1 MKNIIPMKP
10 QRLKSVDIFRG
21 LCMAWMVLNH
31 LIDWW
36 IKSEFSWLH
45 TLTVKII
52 DPIGASGFLFISGI
66 SIALSYRSRLNK
78 VRVSG
83 DINNYRIIRN
93 SYLIRA
99 FFIFLIALVYN
110 IPTALF
116 LKDPSMIWTWFV
128 LLTAAVSLLLAWPL
142 LKTSKLFRISI
153 AIIILTLHFF
163 IVSWL
168 LPFQGSSNI
177 FGLLFH
183 ILYNIIH
190 QDPILIFFPFF
201 LIGTVIGDIIY
212 ETNNLSTDDN
222 QNINFIKKFLIPT
235 LIIGFFLIISGIF
248 LNIPQFLIRESL
260 SWIIYSIG
268 IDITLLSILLLIEK
282 YNVIKTKK
290 SYKFIFY
297 YSYYSLTIYLC
308 HNLLYFLF
316 LHQLNLISF
325 WLLAVASFFSIG
337 FVFRAIYKRWEGKAS
352 IKVQIGKLSL
362 GITTRIEKRL
372 NKRYNITV
380 N

>member
-21 LCMAWMVLNH
+21 LCMAWMVLSH

-36 IKSEFSWLH
+36 IKSEYNWLH
-45 TLTVKII
+45 SLTIMII

-66 SIALSYRSRLNK
+66 SIALSYRTRLNK

-83 DINNYRIIRN
+83 DYNYRMIRN
-93 SYLIRA
+93 SYLFRA

-110 IPTALF
+110 IPVAIYF
-116 LKDPSMIWTWFV
+116 KDPSMIWTWFV
-128 LLTAAVSLLLAWPL
+128 LLTAAISLFLAWPL

-153 AIIILTLHFF
+153 AIIIIILHFF

-168 LPFQGSSNI
+168 LPFQGDSNI

-183 ILYNIIH
+183 MLYNIIH

-212 ETNNLSTDDN
+212 EVINLNPDEN
-222 QNINFIKKFLIPT
+222 QNIHFKKKFLIPM

-248 LNIPQFLIRESL
+248 LNNPQFLRRRSL
-260 SWIIYSIG
+260 PWIIYSIG
-268 IDITLLSILLLIEK
+268 IDIILLSILISIEK
-282 YNVIKTKK
+282 FNIIKTKK
-290 SYKFIFY
+290 SYKFFFY
-297 YSYYSLTIYLC
+297 YSYYSLTIYLA

-316 LHQLNLISF
+316 LHQLNLISI
-325 WLLAVASFFSIG
+325 WLFAVASFFSIG
-337 FVFRAIYKRWEGKAS
+337 FIFRIIYKRWEEKAS

-362 GITTRIEKRL
+362 DITTRIEKRL
-372 NKRYNITV
+372 NKKNIITV

>member
-1 MKNIIPMKP
+1 
-10 QRLKSVDIFRG
+10 
-21 LCMAWMVLNH
+21 MAWMVLNH

-36 IKSEFSWLH
+36 IKSEYKWLYSFAIM
-45 TLTVKII
+45 II
-52 DPIGASGFLFISGI
+52 DPIGASGFLFISGV
-66 SIALSYRSRLNK
+66 SIALSYRTRLNK
-78 VRVSG
+78 ARVSK
-83 DINNYRIIRN
+83 DYNYRMIRN
-93 SYLIRA
+93 SYLFRA
-99 FFIFLIALVYN
+99 FFILLIALVYN
-110 IPTALF
+110 IPTAIV

-128 LLTAAVSLLLAWPL
+128 LLTAAISLFLAWPL

-153 AIIILTLHFF
+153 AITVTVLHFF

-168 LPFQGSSNI
+168 LPFQGDSNI

-183 ILYNIIH
+183 ILYNLIS

-212 ETNNLSTDDN
+212 EVINLNPDDEN
-222 QNINFIKKFLIPT
+222 QNIHFKNKFLIPT

-248 LNIPQFLIRESL
+248 LYTPQFLIRRSL
-260 SWIIYSIG
+260 SWMIYSIG
-268 IDITLLSILLLIEK
+268 IDITLFSILISIEK
-282 YNVIKTKK
+282 FNIIKTKK

-297 YSYYSLTIYLC
+297 YSYYSLTIYLV

-316 LHQLNLISF
+316 LHQLNLISI
-325 WLLAVASFFSIG
+325 WLFAGASFFSIG
-337 FVFRAIYKRWEGKAS
+337 FVFRVIYKRWGEKAS

-362 GITTRIEKRL
+362 DITTRIEKRL
-372 NKRYNITV
+372 NKKKSITV